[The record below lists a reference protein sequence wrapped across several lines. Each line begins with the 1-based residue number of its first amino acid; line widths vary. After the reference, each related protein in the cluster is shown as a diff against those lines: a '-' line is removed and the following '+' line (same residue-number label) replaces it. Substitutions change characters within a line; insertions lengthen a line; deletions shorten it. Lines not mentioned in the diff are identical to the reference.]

1 MANRIKGI
9 TVEIGGDT
17 TKLQNAL
24 KGVNSSIKTT
34 QAELKDVEKLLK
46 LDPGNTE
53 LLAQKHRLLG
63 DAVKETK
70 EKLATLKTAAEQA
83 NEALAKGEISQS
95 QYDALQREIIETEQ
109 QLKALAKQ
117 ANESSVA
124 LQKIA
129 ATGEKLKSTGD
140 TIASAGEK
148 MLPVTAA
155 ITGLGTAAVTTA
167 ATFESSMSQVQAT
180 MGITKDAMSEVD
192 GQSVNTMDTLSALAK
207 KMGAETAFSASQ
219 CAEAINYLAL
229 AGYDTQQMVDTLP
242 TVLNLAAAGSLDL
255 ASASD
260 MVTDAMSA
268 LGMGVEQAGTM
279 VDQTAKTASST
290 NTSVALLGEG
300 ILTIGATAKSVKGG
314 TAELNTAL
322 GILANNGI
330 KGAEGGTHLRNVILS
345 LQSPTDKAA
354 ASMKELGVSV
364 YDSEGNMRSLNDIL
378 GDLNTSMS
386 GMTSADKQNIISTIF
401 NKTDLASVNA
411 LLANTGDAWDELQS
425 SIADSSGA
433 AQQMA
438 DTQLD
443 NLSGQLTI
451 LKSALEGL
459 AISIGELLLPYIKA
473 IVGGIQSFVDWLN
486 SLDEGVKKVI
496 VTVGLIAAA
505 VGPVLIVIGKV
516 MSSVGT
522 IMTTIPKLV
531 SMASTLASGIKALW
545 AVLAA
550 NPVGV
555 VIAAITAL
563 VAAFVYLWNTNE
575 DFRNFWIN
583 LWETIKST
591 ATSAAE
597 AIRSFLASAW
607 QTISVTAQTV
617 WNNICTVIST
627 AVTTL
632 GSTISNVWNT
642 IKNVVSTVVNAI
654 YTTAT
659 GAFNNL
665 LNGITG
671 SISNVKNVIV
681 SGFET
686 AKSYI
691 TGLASQAFGWG
702 KDIIS
707 GIVNGIRSMIGSVVS
722 AVSNVANTIR
732 SYLHFSVPDK
742 GPLSDADEYR
752 PDFMNLLAS
761 GIKKNAKL
769 VVSAVTA
776 LTSAM
781 SKRMTDSVD
790 GMGNELGDAVRG
802 IASDITSSIDSLS
815 SSAEKAGRGIQSG
828 LVNGMTGMQSKF
840 REIWNEIEG
849 TTSECRPIWEKE
861 LTAAAETVL
870 GGSFDES
877 AFSKEIQQ
885 MTLYSDRIEFSLLN
899 GNRKSIIRQFS
910 GRRGQNA
917 FTNKVWCGS
926 CGCKCERDNYG
937 KRKRKIWC
945 CSQPRTQCQMKRLPE
960 SELLEAAESLLGE
973 NFQAKVS
980 ADIDRVVVSDSQID
994 FEYKNRTVKTWQ
1006 RK

>member
-1 MANRIKGI
+1 
-9 TVEIGGDT
+9 
-17 TKLQNAL
+17 
-24 KGVNSSIKTT
+24 
-34 QAELKDVEKLLK
+34 
-46 LDPGNTE
+46 
-53 LLAQKHRLLG
+53 
-63 DAVKETK
+63 
-70 EKLATLKTAAEQA
+70 
-83 NEALAKGEISQS
+83 
-95 QYDALQREIIETEQ
+95 
-109 QLKALAKQ
+109 
-117 ANESSVA
+117 
-124 LQKIA
+124 
-129 ATGEKLKSTGD
+129 
-140 TIASAGEK
+140 

-219 CAEAINYLAL
+219 CAEALNYLAL

-242 TVLNLAAAGSLDL
+242 TVLNLAAAGSMDL

-279 VDQTAKTASST
+279 VDQMAKTASST
-290 NTSVALLGEG
+290 NTSVAQLGEG

-354 ASMKELGVSV
+354 DAMDALGLSV

-401 NKTDLASVNA
+401 NKTDLTSVNA

-473 IVGGIQSFVDWLN
+473 IVGGIQGFVDWLN

-575 DFRNFWIN
+575 AFRNFWIN

-591 ATSAAE
+591 AASAAE

-732 SYLHFSVPDK
+732 SYLHFSVPDE
-742 GPLSDADEYR
+742 GPLSDADEYM

-761 GIKKNAKL
+761 GIKEMFSDCL
-769 VVSAVTA
+769 R
-776 LTSAM
+776 LT
-781 SKRMTDSVD
+781 
-790 GMGNELGDAVRG
+790 
-802 IASDITSSIDSLS
+802 
-815 SSAEKAGRGIQSG
+815 IQ
-828 LVNGMTGMQSKF
+828 TFTYQSQ
-840 REIWNEIEG
+840 
-849 TTSECRPIWEKE
+849 
-861 LTAAAETVL
+861 A
-870 GGSFDES
+870 
-877 AFSKEIQQ
+877 
-885 MTLYSDRIEFSLLN
+885 
-899 GNRKSIIRQFS
+899 IR
-910 GRRGQNA
+910 
-917 FTNKVWCGS
+917 
-926 CGCKCERDNYG
+926 CK
-937 KRKRKIWC
+937 
-945 CSQPRTQCQMKRLPE
+945 
-960 SELLEAAESLLGE
+960 
-973 NFQAKVS
+973 
-980 ADIDRVVVSDSQID
+980 
-994 FEYKNRTVKTWQ
+994 
-1006 RK
+1006 